1 MFATWLAQ
9 VAPSVPGAPPVDIN
23 AWLGQIAQYGLLG
36 VMFLLVGYAL
46 YKRDKDL
53 TAERAARL
61 ADALAMRNLIEAD
74 TAAKVAAIKLQEEHN
89 RLQET
94 VARNQE
100 LIATRV
106 GELIGRKP

>member
-1 MFATWLAQ
+1 MIEALAQ
-9 VAPSVPGAPPVDIN
+9 VGPTTAPIIGP
-23 AWLGQIAQYGLLG
+23 WLDQIAQYGLLG

-61 ADALAMRNLIEAD
+61 ADALSMRTMIEAD
-74 TAAKVAAIKLQEEHN
+74 TAAKVAVAKLQEEHN

-100 LIATRV
+100 LIAQRM
-106 GELIGRKP
+106 ENLIKSCEIKR